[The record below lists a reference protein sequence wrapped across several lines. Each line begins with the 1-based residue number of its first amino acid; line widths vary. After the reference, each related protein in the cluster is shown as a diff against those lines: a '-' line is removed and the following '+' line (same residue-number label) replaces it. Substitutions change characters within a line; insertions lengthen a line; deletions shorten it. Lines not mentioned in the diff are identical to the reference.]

1 MIAISLKRAL
11 GALTFTL
18 LVFCFSVQSQAGI
31 LLSDDFENDGTLNGQ
46 SPSIGGKWKRVS
58 GTANQIQVIDNR
70 VRLSDAD
77 TEDVTS
83 LFDDDVD
90 EGKLYYAFNVIVTDP
105 GKYTGTD
112 SEYFAHWKSD
122 EGHKSL
128 TEVAAFSASGWRPG
142 HRANTSEDSTV
153 WGSDL
158 DYGTDY
164 RIVVGYNFSNG
175 KSTLWV
181 DPTSKSD
188 TSITSTESEE
198 DFDAEGFNFR
208 QSNSTPNQQL
218 SIGNLRVAKKF
229 DQVLYSSS
237 AGAAVPEPSML
248 ITLSLIGILGFAHTR
263 RRRVH

>member
-11 GALTFTL
+11 GALTFTF

-77 TEDVTS
+77 TEDLTS
-83 LFDDDVD
+83 LFDDDVY
-90 EGKLYYAFNVIVTDP
+90 EGKLYYAFNLIVTDS
-105 GKYTGTD
+105 GQYTSTD

-142 HRANTSEDSTV
+142 HRVNTSEDSTV

-175 KSTLWV
+175 KSMLWV

-208 QSNSTPNQQL
+208 
-218 SIGNLRVAKKF
+218 
-229 DQVLYSSS
+229 
-237 AGAAVPEPSML
+237 
-248 ITLSLIGILGFAHTR
+248 
-263 RRRVH
+263 